1 MAAVCAYRSC
11 CCSWAARGEWN
22 LKKTC
27 MAYVWN
33 LLSCLEKVWC
43 CMRDETFSEHGNE
56 KDRNKEHQDYC
67 NEKNLHWKL
76 NPASTVYDRGCVGW
90 CGVLL
95 LGWERETSFVIKT
108 PVALANG
115 ESNRSL
121 TPAEPILCCAG
132 TQIASGVYLLVVE
145 VLRFVARGPTQKPNR
160 VFWKLFPVCCLLPG
174 DKAKR
179 RILKQQQGGESH
191 YETYLGRPDAYF
203 GCPFL
208 CRTKKSCFFL
218 LAIKFATGSER
229 RRHIFPGI
237 WIRDDEKRTKINL
250 KSCT

>member
-1 MAAVCAYRSC
+1 
-11 CCSWAARGEWN
+11 
-22 LKKTC
+22 

-132 TQIASGVYLLVVE
+132 TQIASAEPSRCRSVAVCGERTYPKTGCFGNCS
-145 VLRFVARGPTQKPNR
+145 RFA
-160 VFWKLFPVCCLLPG
+160 
-174 DKAKR
+174 A
-179 RILKQQQGGESH
+179 
-191 YETYLGRPDAYF
+191 
-203 GCPFL
+203 
-208 CRTKKSCFFL
+208 CF
-218 LAIKFATGSER
+218 LAIKLKDEFWSNNRVVNHIMKRTSGGLTHILDALFYVER
-229 RRHIFPGI
+229 RRVVFFY
-237 WIRDDEKRTKINL
+237 
-250 KSCT
+250 